1 MTARAGS
8 GNYGRWGLQH
18 AAHNDL
24 VAGSSPASPTT
35 QSRRNGSFHETA
47 KKVRQFRG
55 LAGHGA
61 LSPVSLSGLRGLLRE
76 FVLGVS

>member
-1 MTARAGS
+1 MRTSFHHQSEAQSPNGPLTAAT
-8 GNYGRWGLQH
+8 
-18 AAHNDL
+18 
-24 VAGSSPASPTT
+24 SPDTPSPGPTT

-47 KKVRQFRG
+47 KKVRQFRS